1 MSQVKIFDA
10 CIYIRFFQMSQTFCH
25 FLHWTSSNQLINL
38 SCATLFLCT
47 SFEFW
52 SYRISGTFQRQPW
65 TWFSMR
71 SFHFVSLPLTLSGKS
86 WSQYN
91 DNDAHLPMAIHP
103 RSRWPLCP
111 DSANYFSFPQKFGWN
126 YEQKRQTKAEATCKF
141 YIIKPSMI
149 LQAGH
154 KFFIILTQNF
164 YDWKSESAIIMYV
177 HDLYLVVGKTTTM
190 KGIWWEVSSVLTF
203 IFLPQILIQYN
214 VLKRSVFHHL
224 PWSGVSRGVFWYC
237 GMFENTRVVF

>member
-1 MSQVKIFDA
+1 MQHCFSVLLLSFYLIESQE
-10 CIYIRFFQMSQTFCH
+10 RFSDNLGLS
-25 FLHWTSSNQLINL
+25 FLWGV
-38 SCATLFLCT
+38 F
-47 SFEFW
+47 
-52 SYRISGTFQRQPW
+52 
-65 TWFSMR
+65 
-71 SFHFVSLPLTLSGKS
+71 TLSASHWLCLEKVGP
-86 WSQYN
+86 N
-91 DNDAHLPMAIHP
+91 IMTMMPICP
-103 RSRWPLCP
+103 WPYILEVGDPCVRI
-111 DSANYFSFPQKFGWN
+111 PQIILVFRKKFGWN
-126 YEQKRQTKAEATCKF
+126 YEQKRQTKAEAACKF
-141 YIIKPSMI
+141 YIMKPSII

-190 KGIWWEVSSVLTF
+190 KGIWWEVSSDSSYLCF
-203 IFLPQILIQYN
+203 PPQILIQYN